1 MRRCKR
7 FLLVLF
13 TLTLAA
19 AGAAMPFAASWLQD
33 ARQTVSETRSFD
45 SFRLT
50 LRQEVDLGR
59 TLRLIAASNY
69 YIAEAEEAA
78 EARMTRA
85 DVLVAGEELMKELM
99 QFGLLEHSVS
109 STPRIHP
116 QTLCANDGSISIPT
130 WTLDWGMPDAESSL
144 YVWLDDASGKAFLIS
159 LPCMS
164 YSEGY
169 IYKNGRE
176 PIYARVENWRAFLE
190 EYYGTEVRLVTEA
203 WFDAAAQFN
212 LVFFLGTA
220 EDEAEYQLDLYY
232 YWMDGFITL
241 NPYVEEVQPLPPAN
255 ESVYYDS

>member
-78 EARMTRA
+78 DR
-85 DVLVAGEELMKELM
+85 K
-99 QFGLLEHSVS
+99 SV
-109 STPRIHP
+109 
-116 QTLCANDGSISIPT
+116 
-130 WTLDWGMPDAESSL
+130 
-144 YVWLDDASGKAFLIS
+144 V
-159 LPCMS
+159 
-164 YSEGY
+164 
-169 IYKNGRE
+169 
-176 PIYARVENWRAFLE
+176 
-190 EYYGTEVRLVTEA
+190 
-203 WFDAAAQFN
+203 
-212 LVFFLGTA
+212 
-220 EDEAEYQLDLYY
+220 
-232 YWMDGFITL
+232 
-241 NPYVEEVQPLPPAN
+241 
-255 ESVYYDS
+255 